1 MPKSNTTLNDMP
13 ICECPYCEK
22 TFHWDDYHNVEAG
35 DTYECPCCTSI
46 IYVRFVEYTITA
58 TLGTEGEDDG

>member
-1 MPKSNTTLNDMP
+1 MP

-22 TFHWDDYHNVEAG
+22 TFHWNDYHDVKAG

-46 IYVRFVEYTITA
+46 IYVRFVEYTITV
-58 TLGTEGEDDG
+58 TLGTEGEDE